1 MNHKVPICQ
10 AEDFLSVKA
19 KSRRYI
25 DNLASPRKNHAVIH
39 SEKQGKDGGKSGNK
53 TEEEIDIDELIK
65 AQDAQ
70 DRGKSLQMKQAR
82 LSGGFQSLV
91 GFDWRI

>member
-1 MNHKVPICQ
+1 MIHKVPICQ
-10 AEDFLSVKA
+10 AEDFLSAKA

-25 DNLASPRKNHAVIH
+25 DALASPRKNHAVIN
-39 SEKQGKDGGKSGNK
+39 SEKPGKDAGKPGSR
-53 TEEEIDIDELIK
+53 TQEEIDIDELIK

-82 LSGGFQSLV
+82 LSGGF
-91 GFDWRI
+91 

>member
-1 MNHKVPICQ
+1 M
-10 AEDFLSVKA
+10 EDFLSAKA

-25 DNLASPRKNHAVIH
+25 DALASPKKNHAVIN
-39 SEKQGKDGGKSGNK
+39 SEKPGKDGGKPGNK
-53 TEEEIDIDELIK
+53 AQEEIDIDELIK

-82 LSGGFQSLV
+82 F
-91 GFDWRI
+91 